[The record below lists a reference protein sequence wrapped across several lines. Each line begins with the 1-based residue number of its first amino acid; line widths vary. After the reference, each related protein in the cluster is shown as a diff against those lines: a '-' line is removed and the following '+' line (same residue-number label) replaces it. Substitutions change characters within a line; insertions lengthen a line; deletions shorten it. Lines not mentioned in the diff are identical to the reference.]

1 MPFLPGIAYLR
12 WGFAKNDNP
21 STYKLN
27 VIFLM
32 MLFIDYV
39 KMKAFPIAGI
49 TVFSAILMHCLFNPN
64 N

>member
-1 MPFLPGIAYLR
+1 MPFLPGIIYLR
-12 WGFAKNDNP
+12 WGWANNDNP

-39 KMKAFPIAGI
+39 KMKAFPVACI
-49 TVFSAILMHCLFNPN
+49 TAI
-64 N
+64 